1 MFLILNLFIKK
12 IMMYLLIHK
21 LVHKSY
27 ISFPF
32 SHVIMK
38 RYNDLCP
45 KAKILNVRWDFW
57 KG

>member
-1 MFLILNLFIKK
+1 
-12 IMMYLLIHK
+12 MYLLIHK
-21 LVHKSY
+21 LVHKSC

-38 RYNDLCP
+38 RYNDLWP